1 MAYSPSEIKV
11 KHTILSQVFPFR
23 RLSLRSVKRIVVM
36 ILACTVL
43 AFLVLWRPMYLQLR
57 SLQKEKIYW
66 QNVKTGSVAGSVN
79 YMGATK
85 VSTIPTMD
93 QFPDMMDQCRGA
105 FVEEGVAVYALN
117 VERFGERREGGNGG
131 SLDYGLVRLRLHGP
145 WEGIVRALKVVEEMK
160 EFSIHVQEVRLEA
173 EGGEVLL
180 QMYFCTGL

>member
-36 ILACTVL
+36 ILTCTVF

-66 QNVKTGSVAGSVN
+66 QNVKAGSVN
-79 YMGATK
+79 YIGDTK
-85 VSTIPTMD
+85 ASTIPTMD
-93 QFPDMMDQCRGA
+93 QFPSMMDQCRGA
-105 FVEEGVAVYALN
+105 FVEKGVAVYALN
-117 VERFGERREGGNGG
+117 VERFGERREVGDGG

-145 WEGIVRALKVVEEMK
+145 WEGIVRALKAVEKMQ
-160 EFSIHVQEVRLEA
+160 EFSIHVQEVRLET

-180 QMYFCTGL
+180 QMYFCTGLRTS